1 MQHPYLLHLSSDP
14 VFKEVLQD
22 AVPRELKKN
31 TNLTLFLYTSIINQ
45 QLSAK
50 VGDVIFNRFLALYD
64 GNEPTS
70 QQVLDTPFETLKA
83 IGLSKSK
90 TDYIKNVAQFDV
102 DHGLEYEKLHEMS
115 DDEVSRLVTSIK
127 GIGIWS
133 AQNLLMFGLGR
144 EDVFS
149 ADDLIIQNTMA
160 ALFGL
165 DKSDKKKFKEDMHKL
180 SAQWSPYRT
189 YACLHLWQWNSKK

>member
-14 VFKEVLQD
+14 VFNEVLQD

-102 DHGLEYEKLHEMS
+102 DHGLQYEKLHEMT

-180 SAQWSPYRT
+180 SAQWSP
-189 YACLHLWQWNSKK
+189 